1 MRNHKVLTGISLGIV
16 HTLFAALLFLLFA
29 LPDLVSWYISLQ
41 NRSLNLAT
49 VVMLTFYP
57 CLPFAFYSLTSC
69 RNLLKRFLKGDI
81 LTKKNVTSLTHIV
94 YCLGVIALITLVAG
108 FFYMPFF
115 IAAGAT
121 AVSLLPILFVKILV
135 LNLMPPEV
143 KEEPDEEIKE
153 ETEETEKENQ
163 EESVEETE

>member
-1 MRNHKVLTGISLGIV
+1 MKNHKVLTGISLGVV
-16 HTLFAALLFLLFA
+16 HALFAALLFLLFA
-29 LPDLVSWYISLQ
+29 LPNIVDWYISLQ
-41 NRSLNLAT
+41 NRSVNLAA

-57 CLPFAFYSLTSC
+57 CLPFGFYSLTSC

-81 LTKKNVTSLTHIV
+81 LTKKNVSSLTHIF
-94 YCLGVIALITLVAG
+94 YSLAAIALITLVAG

-121 AVSLLPILFVKILV
+121 LVSLLPISLIKIFI
-135 LNLMPPEV
+135 LNLMPAEV

-153 ETEETEKENQ
+153 ETEKENQ
-163 EESVEETE
+163 EENMEETE